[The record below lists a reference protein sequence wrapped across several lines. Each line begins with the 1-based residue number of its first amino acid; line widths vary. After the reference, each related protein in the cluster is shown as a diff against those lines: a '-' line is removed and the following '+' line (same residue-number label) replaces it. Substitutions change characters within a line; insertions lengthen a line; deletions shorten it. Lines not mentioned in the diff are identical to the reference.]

1 MSLRAE
7 RLCLLPCPASGR
19 KADMMLA
26 ATPHYSNVSLDACVL
41 FNMCIIGLPVFRL
54 TPVVR
59 PLTRSHV
66 LYPPRHTSNLF
77 LRPRPPLN
85 VNTHANENAPLLFL
99 CS

>member
-1 MSLRAE
+1 
-7 RLCLLPCPASGR
+7 
-19 KADMMLA
+19 MMLA
-26 ATPHYSNVSLDACVL
+26 ATPHYSNVSLDAGKQTMLAATFHYSNVSLDAFVL
-41 FNMCIIGLPVFRL
+41 LNMCIISLPVFRL